1 MAAIPNDR
9 ENHPLILF
17 VFGKQ
22 PLEVMR
28 QFLVLHPV
36 DDAALQQF
44 RPDLDA
50 RGHMGH
56 RGPVKVA
63 LVGHGRV
70 RAVCWVEVLM
80 GELVDAA

>member
-9 ENHPLILF
+9 ENHPLILL

-44 RPDLDA
+44 RSDLDA
-50 RGHMGH
+50 CCHMGH
-56 RGPVKVA
+56 RGSVKIA
-63 LVGHGRV
+63 LVGHRRV
-70 RAVCWVEVLM
+70 RAVRWVEVLM
-80 GELVDAA
+80 GKLVDAA